1 MDGGLLNYP
10 ALTLAEYLK
19 FKPAGFLTPGPINLG
34 PFYGSVAVV
43 FDASLIGLLF
53 LEVLT

>member
-10 ALTLAEYLK
+10 ALILAEYLK
-19 FKPAGFLTPGPINLG
+19 LRPAGFLTPGPINLG
-34 PFYGSVAVV
+34 PFYGSVTVV
-43 FDASLIGLLF
+43 FDTSFIGLLF